1 MKVLYFSPREC
12 WPLTTGARLR
22 DYHLARQLA
31 LESTVQYLG
40 LRQPGDPSPEHP
52 PAEAGFERVF
62 TLTKDRSYTVPKLI
76 RGMSGPL
83 PVTILN
89 YWSPAVASELRRV
102 LEDGHFDTVQM
113 EGIHLFSYLPV
124 IRAARSRPAVVAD
137 WHNIESELMWRYS
150 EMAPGLARRLF
161 AKRTACLI
169 ERAERG
175 LLAACDA
182 HTVASDRERRTLS
195 VRVPQATIRAVPN
208 GVDVGHYSAVAAGRE
223 DARKADSGRGEI
235 LFVGSMDY
243 HANIDAAAWF
253 VRQVWPALRRKHP
266 DLTFT
271 IVGRNPSAEVRALA
285 SDGVTVTG
293 AVEDVRPYYARALAV
308 IAPLRVGS
316 GTRLKILEAMAC
328 GAPVVSTRLGAE
340 GLDVSDREDILLAD
354 TAAEIVAAVSRL
366 ISLPQLSRSLAEAG
380 RRLVRQQYDWSIL
393 GARLQR
399 IHCEVIDRVR
409 NS

>member
-1 MKVLYFSPREC
+1 MKILYFSPREC

-31 LESTVQYLG
+31 LKSTVQYLG
-40 LRQPGDPSPEHP
+40 LRQPGDPPPEEP
-52 PAEAGFERVF
+52 PADAGFERVF
-62 TLTKDRSYTVPKLI
+62 TLTKERSYTASKLI
-76 RGMSGPL
+76 RGLSGPL

-89 YWSPAVASELRRV
+89 FWSPAVASKLGTV
-102 LEDGHFDTVQM
+102 LEDGQFDAVQM
-113 EGIHLFSYLPV
+113 EGVHLYRYLPV
-124 IRAARSRPAVVAD
+124 IRASRSRPVILAD

-150 EMAPGLARRLF
+150 EMAPDMARRLF
-161 AKRTACLI
+161 AKRTAHLI
-169 ERAERG
+169 ERAERR
-175 LLAACDA
+175 LLAECDA
-182 HTVASDRERRTLS
+182 HTVASERERKTLS
-195 VRVPQATIRAVPN
+195 VRVPQATIQAVPN
-208 GVDVGHYSAVAAGRE
+208 GVDVGYYSPVAAGRE
-223 DARKADSGRGEI
+223 NASKDDSAKEEV

-253 VRQVWPALRRKHP
+253 ARQVWPELRRKHP
-266 DLTFT
+266 ELSFT

-308 IAPLRVGS
+308 VAPLRVGS

-340 GLDVSDREDILLAD
+340 GLDLSDDENILLAD
-354 TAAEIVAAVSRL
+354 SVPEIVEAVTRL
-366 ISLPQLSRSLAEAG
+366 ISLPQVGRSLAEAG
-380 RRLVRQQYDWSIL
+380 RKLVQQQYDWSIL

>member
-1 MKVLYFSPREC
+1 M
-12 WPLTTGARLR
+12 
-22 DYHLARQLA
+22 
-31 LESTVQYLG
+31 
-40 LRQPGDPSPEHP
+40 
-52 PAEAGFERVF
+52 
-62 TLTKDRSYTVPKLI
+62 
-76 RGMSGPL
+76 

-89 YWSPAVASELRRV
+89 YWSPAVASELGKV

-113 EGIHLFSYLPV
+113 EGIHLFGYLPV
-124 IRAARSRPAVVAD
+124 IRAARSRPAIVAD

-150 EMAPGLARRLF
+150 EMAPGMARRLF
-161 AKRTACLI
+161 AKRTAHLI
-169 ERAERG
+169 ERAERR
-175 LLAACDA
+175 LLADCDA

-195 VRVPQATIRAVPN
+195 ARVPQAAIEAVPN
-208 GVDVGHYSAVAAGRE
+208 GVDVGYYSAVAAGRE
-223 DARKADSGRGEI
+223 DTWKDNSGRYEI

-253 VRQVWPALRRKHP
+253 ARQVWPELRRKHP
-266 DLTFT
+266 ELSFT
-271 IVGRNPSAEVRALA
+271 IVGRNPSAEVMALA

-308 IAPLRVGS
+308 VAPLRVGS

-354 TAAEIVAAVSRL
+354 TAPEIVGAVSRL
-366 ISLPQLSRSLAEAG
+366 ITLPEIGQSLAEAG
-380 RRLVRQQYDWSIL
+380 RRLVQQQYDWSIL
-393 GARLQR
+393 GARLQQ
-399 IHCEVIDRVR
+399 IHCEVIDCVK